1 MKFPVALSTPFST
14 RAALYARVSTREGRQ
29 HLENQLGELREYASV
44 MNWTVTKEYTDQESG
59 ASDRRPGLDA
69 LMKDAAR
76 RRFDLVAV
84 FDLSRLTRGGPAKA
98 FGYIARLSAARVE
111 FWSITEEMFRTAGPL
126 GEVFIALAAHVAA
139 QERAAIQN
147 RIRAGIDAARKR
159 GQHLGRNPKILDRE
173 KIRTLA
179 HRGQSRRQIARALG
193 CSAATIHRRLREL
206 T

>member
-1 MKFPVALSTPFST
+1 MKET
-14 RAALYARVSTREGRQ
+14 RAALYARISTREGRQ
-29 HLENQLGELREYASV
+29 HLENQLGQLRDFAGV
-44 MNWTVTKEYTDQESG
+44 MKWGIAKEYTDQDSG

-69 LMKDAAR
+69 LMRDAAR

-147 RIRAGIDAARKR
+147 RIKAGIDAARKR
-159 GQHLGRNPKILDRE
+159 GQHLGRYPKTIDTQG
-173 KIRTLA
+173 IRTLA
-179 HRGQSRRQIARALG
+179 DSGQSQRKIAAALG
-193 CSAATIHRRLREL
+193 CSAATIHRRLKEQL
-206 T
+206 THDADR